1 MHCMDV
7 SFWIPA
13 ATYSPGERSSIWSRR
28 VGANAFL
35 PLPISLGFR
44 LALSATGGAQLR
56 PLTQV
61 SCAYLRESSGGACG
75 EGRQKS
81 NSSACALL
89 LLLDPGGYLLSRSVS
104 TQVPSAYVG
113 LTSVFGMRTG
123 GTPQL
128 NHRKGVVQKHLENCI
143 KDNCFVIRFDQALDL
158 LVSVSF
164 IRYRTS
170 TSDLSTMWSTWGLTA
185 LTAWEI
191 LS

>member
-1 MHCMDV
+1 MGFV
-7 SFWIPA
+7 FWIPA
-13 ATYSPGERSSIWSRR
+13 AIYSPGERSSESTRC
-28 VGANAFL
+28 GAIAC
-35 PLPISLGFR
+35 IARSSLGFR
-44 LALSATGGAQLR
+44 LTSSRTAGVRLR

-61 SCAYLRESSGGACG
+61 RFAYFRVRFGCIRSHSTKKEKPIRCIGFSF
-75 EGRQKS
+75 
-81 NSSACALL
+81 
-89 LLLDPGGYLLSRSVS
+89 LDPGGYLLSRSVS